1 MLLKYGNYLEDIP
14 EGNINKTES
23 VFVNSCGTYKLSPPA
38 YMTTERADG
47 RNDYQLIYIA
57 SGKGTFYFTKDEPTL
72 LEAGKIVI
80 YRPKAMQ
87 KYIYDG
93 RDNPE
98 IYWIHFTGKDAAA
111 ILEKYG
117 IGSNQKSV
125 PVGINPEYSHLF
137 EKIIFELQCKRP
149 FYAESSAML
158 FLELLVLFGRFHTN
172 HVTYKK
178 PLSFHKLDEATA
190 YFHEHFNES
199 IDIDSYIKS
208 FENDLCASLFYRQF
222 KEYTGQTPLQYIL
235 EIRLTNAK
243 KMLETTD
250 YSISEISASVGYENA
265 LYFSRLFH
273 KHIGVSPK
281 EYRKSSRSI

>member
-14 EGNINKTES
+14 EGNINKIES
-23 VFVNSCGTYKLSPPA
+23 IFVNSCGTYKLSPPA
-38 YMTTERADG
+38 YMTTERPDG

-57 SGKGTFYFTKDEPTL
+57 SGKGTFYFAKDEPTL
-72 LEAGKIVI
+72 LEAGNIVI
-80 YRPKAMQ
+80 YRPRAMQ

-93 RDNPE
+93 RDHPE
-98 IYWIHFTGKDAAA
+98 IYWIHFTGKDADS

-117 IGSNQKSV
+117 ISSNQRSIS
-125 PVGINPEYSHLF
+125 VGINPEYSHLF

-149 FYAESSAML
+149 FYEESSAML
-158 FLELLVLFGRFHTN
+158 FLELLVLFGRFHMN

-199 IDIDSYIKS
+199 IDIDSYIKG

-273 KHIGVSPK
+273 KHLGVSPK